1 MHKMIETARWIAPI
15 ALATTF
21 ALASAS
27 AACLPDGVQTSGAA
41 YRICM
46 PDSGKWNGSLLI
58 FAHGYVATTEP
69 LGIPENQLVLPDGTS
84 IPTLITSL
92 GVAFA
97 VSGYSVNGLA
107 ILQGISDSADLVDIF
122 TNTVGQPQKVFIGGP
137 SEGGLVTALSVERFP
152 NIYDGGLAACGP
164 IGDFP
169 AEIDYIGNFRVVFDY
184 FFPNVIPGSPIS
196 VPTDVMDNW
205 DTVYLPRIE
214 AAVNARPASAQ
225 QLLSV
230 TGAAV
235 GSDPS
240 TVLETIENVL
250 WYSVFS
256 ANDAEA
262 KLGGQPFDNSKK
274 IYSGSSNDFLLNLLA
289 PRFTADSQAVA
300 AMKTNYNTTGLL
312 TRPLVTM
319 HTLLDPIIPYWH
331 EPLYTLKT
339 VSNGSAMQR
348 ISIPIQSYGHCNF
361 NQAQTLVA
369 FLALVLKAGGPTPS
383 ALDQVLSNDQIR
395 EQFHSLSETLQHQSG
410 NFR

>member
-1 MHKMIETARWIAPI
+1 MHTMIKTVRWIAPI
-15 ALATTF
+15 ALAATF

-27 AACLPDGVQTSGAA
+27 GTCLPDGVQASGAA

-46 PDSGKWNGSLLI
+46 PDPGKWNGSLLI

-69 LGIPENQLVLPDGTS
+69 AGIPESQLMLPDGTNL
-84 IPTLITSL
+84 PTLINSL
-92 GVAFA
+92 GFAFA

-107 ILQGISDSADLVDIF
+107 ILQGISDSADLVNIF

-169 AEIDYIGNFRVVFDY
+169 AEVNYIGNFRVVFDY
-184 FFPNVIPGSPIS
+184 FFPGVIPGSPIS
-196 VPTDVMDNW
+196 VPTEVMNDW
-205 DTVYLPRIE
+205 DTVYLPKIE
-214 AAVNARPASAQ
+214 AAVNGNPAAIQ

-240 TVLETIENVL
+240 TVLATIENVL

-256 ANDAEA
+256 TNDAEA

-274 IYSGSSNDFLLNLLA
+274 IYSGSSNDFLLNLLVR
-289 PRFTADSQAVA
+289 RFTADPQAVA
-300 AMKTNYNTTGLL
+300 TMKASYNTTGLL

-339 VSNGSAMQR
+339 VSEGSTMER

-361 NQAQTLVA
+361 NEGQTLVA
-369 FLALVLKAGGPTPS
+369 LVALVLKSGSPAPT
-383 ALDQVLSNDQIR
+383 ALDQVLSNDQVR
-395 EQFHSLSETLQHQSG
+395 RQFRNLSETLQH
-410 NFR
+410 

>member
-1 MHKMIETARWIAPI
+1 MHTMIKTVRWIAPV
-15 ALATTF
+15 ALAAAF

-27 AACLPDGVQTSGAA
+27 GTCLPDGVQASGAA

-46 PDSGKWNGSLLI
+46 PDTGKWNGSLLI

-69 LGIPENQLVLPDGTS
+69 LGIPEDQLVLPDGTN
-84 IPTLITSL
+84 IPALINSL
-92 GVAFA
+92 GFAFA

-107 ILQGISDSADLVDIF
+107 ILQGISDSADLVNIF

-152 NIYDGGLAACGP
+152 NVYDGGLAACGP

-169 AEIDYIGNFRVVFDY
+169 AEVNYIGNFRVVFDY
-184 FFPNVIPGSPIS
+184 FFPGVLPGSPVL
-196 VPTDVMDNW
+196 VPTEVMNDW
-205 DTVYLPRIE
+205 DSVYLPKIE
-214 AAVNARPASAQ
+214 AAVNANPAATQ

-235 GSDPS
+235 GSDPA
-240 TVLETIENVL
+240 TILETVENVL

-256 ANDAEA
+256 TNDAET

-274 IYSGSSNDFLLNLLA
+274 IYSGSSNDLLLNLLVR
-289 PRFTADSQAVA
+289 RFSADSQAVA
-300 AMKTNYNTTGLL
+300 AMKASYNTTGLL
-312 TRPLVTM
+312 ARPLVTM

-339 VSNGSAMQR
+339 VSQGSAMER

-361 NQAQTLVA
+361 NEAQTLVA
-369 FLALVLKAGGPTPS
+369 LVALVLKAGSPAPT
-383 ALDQVLSNDQIR
+383 ALDQVLSNEQIR
-395 EQFHSLSETLQHQSG
+395 QQFRSLTQTLS
-410 NFR
+410 R